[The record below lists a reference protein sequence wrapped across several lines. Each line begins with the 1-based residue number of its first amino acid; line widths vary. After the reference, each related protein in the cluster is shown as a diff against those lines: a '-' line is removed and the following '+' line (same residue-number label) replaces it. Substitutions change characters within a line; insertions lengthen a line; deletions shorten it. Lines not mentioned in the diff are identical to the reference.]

1 MKIENI
7 FLIRKDLI
15 DRLFLFRKI
24 DIDRFLTLQKVDVVR
39 WVFYFGMLIVYY
51 ASMTPWFLWRIYAYF
66 PLFAFFPIVLSMLLS
81 RGLSTPLFNRKDYIY
96 PTVAY
101 FFLLL
106 AVIVVNGR
114 NAFAY
119 IFMVFNLTIFMSV
132 FMLNIDELDRLGTF
146 LAKSMG
152 CLLAVSIPFYILYL
166 IGFPI
171 PHYHLVNPDFD
182 YSYENYR
189 FFLVDDRSTFELVPR
204 FHSVFLEPSHLGM
217 ACISLLFAQ
226 IGRWKKWY
234 NIVLFTAL
242 ILTFSLAAYLF
253 LVVMLFS
260 ASWMKGKAIFSKLVI
275 LAALFTA
282 AATASIFYNKG
293 DNLVNRLIIQRL
305 VINEDGKLEGDNRV
319 SSLFEKEYDQ
329 MASSS
334 EILVGRGSEAMK
346 KFGSGNAGYRV
357 YLYCNGLITVFV
369 LIIFFAVVVSTSRN
383 TKAKIV
389 MLLVHALSF
398 IPHAVP
404 TKQSFFIPLYILLF
418 INMKQSETKQLEYK
432 EI

>member
-1 MKIENI
+1 MKLDNI
-7 FLIRKDLI
+7 FLIRKNAI

-24 DIDRFLTLQKVDVVR
+24 DFESLLTIQKVDVVR

-51 ASMTPWFLWRIYAYF
+51 ASMTPWFLWRIYSYF

-81 RGLSTPLFNRKDYIY
+81 RGLSTPLFTRKDYIY

-101 FFLLL
+101 FFLIFTV
-106 AVIVVNGR
+106 VIINGR

-119 IFMVFNLTIFMSV
+119 IFMVFNLTIFLSV
-132 FMLNIDELDRLGTF
+132 FKLNIDELDRLGTF

-152 CLLAVSIPFYILYL
+152 CLLAVSIPFYLLYL
-166 IGFPI
+166 VGFPI

-189 FFLVDDRSTFELVPR
+189 FFLIDDRSTFDLVPR

-226 IGRWKKWY
+226 IGKWRRWY
-234 NIVLFTAL
+234 NIVLFVAL
-242 ILTFSLAAYLF
+242 ILTFSLAAYVF
-253 LVVMLFS
+253 LVIMLYS
-260 ASWMKGKAIFSKLVI
+260 ASWMKGKAIIAKLMMLGGLCLVVVV
-275 LAALFTA
+275 
-282 AATASIFYNKG
+282 ASLFYNKG
-293 DNLVNRLIIQRL
+293 DNLVNQLIVQRL
-305 VINEDGKLEGDNRV
+305 TINEDGKLEGDNRV
-319 SSLFEKEYDQ
+319 SSIFEREYDQ

-334 EILVGRGSEAMK
+334 EILVGRGSESMK
-346 KFGSGNAGYRV
+346 KFGFGNAGYRV
-357 YLYCNGLITVFV
+357 YIYSNGLITVFV

-389 MLLVHALSF
+389 MLLVHAISF

-404 TKQSFFIPLYILLF
+404 VKQSFFIPLYIMLF
-418 INMKQSETKQLEYK
+418 ITIKQSEEKQQESK
-432 EI
+432 EA